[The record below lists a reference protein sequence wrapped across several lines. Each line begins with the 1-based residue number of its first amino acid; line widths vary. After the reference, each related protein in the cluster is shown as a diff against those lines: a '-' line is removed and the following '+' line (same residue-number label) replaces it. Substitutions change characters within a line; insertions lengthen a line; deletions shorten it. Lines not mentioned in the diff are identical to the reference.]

1 MRSSRTIQRQLDLH
15 DLAIEDVQHRNQ
27 RPKLDLY
34 PGHAFAVFRPLTI
47 GADGLVGSELFVFAS
62 ARFLVTVRFAP
73 AFDLAKAKRRWPVV
87 CTLAPG
93 AASALY
99 AIADEIVDDY
109 LEVVEELEDR
119 ADELESIVFRADPDA
134 AAVPSKQLEILRIRR
149 DAVQLRRHAVPMRQL
164 IDRLADDSELV
175 TPPLVPYLRD
185 ITDHLLRSI
194 ELTDGVREIL
204 TTVVDIRMAQ
214 SAHQLNEVMKKLTA
228 WAAIILVPTLVAG
241 IYGMNFQA
249 DARAPLGLRLPAR
262 PRDDGRV
269 LDLALPGIP
278 EAGVALGVCRAVTV
292 LCVAEDEGSLRAL
305 RLATTAAEWELTQ
318 GATNDVDA
326 LGVIDAERPHA
337 VVAFG
342 PYAQLVALVRERFP
356 AMRIVTDRDTPGA
369 NAVAPTR
376 HDVREVLRALARPGG
391 PILEG
396 P

>member
-1 MRSSRTIQRQLDLH
+1 MEAFVVRGGATEGDPVAVSELRSSLSALPEDAWIWVDVVDPDPEELGEIQRQLDLH

-34 PGHAFAVFRPLTI
+34 PGHVFAVFRPLAI

-93 AASALY
+93 ATSALY

-119 ADELESIVFRADPDA
+119 ADELESIVFRADQDPA
-134 AAVPSKQLEILRIRR
+134 AGPSKQLEILRIRR

-241 IYGMNFQA
+241 IYGMNF
-249 DARAPLGLRLPAR
+249 REMPELHWVFGYPL
-262 PRDDGRV
+262 
-269 LDLALPGIP
+269 
-278 EAGVALGVCRAVTV
+278 ALGVMAVSSIW
-292 LCVAEDEGSLRAL
+292 LY
-305 RLATTAAEWELTQ
+305 
-318 GATNDVDA
+318 
-326 LGVIDAERPHA
+326 LGFRKR
-337 VVAFG
+337 G
-342 PYAQLVALVRERFP
+342 WL
-356 AMRIVTDRDTPGA
+356 
-369 NAVAPTR
+369 
-376 HDVREVLRALARPGG
+376 
-391 PILEG
+391 
-396 P
+396 